1 MRMSRNNR
9 KTWTFVTNHTQV
21 LLCLAQDP
29 HVRLRDVADRVGIT
43 ERAAQR
49 ILADLVEAG
58 YVDRA
63 RIGRRNAY
71 TIRRD
76 LAMRHVAQLG
86 HEIGDLLDLLT
97 SSERLESPGGEG
109 PDRPGR
115 GQRRPDANRSAVAAR

>member
-1 MRMSRNNR
+1 MSRSEN
-9 KTWTFVTNHTQV
+9 KGWTFVTNHTQV

-49 ILADLVEAG
+49 IVADLVEAG
-58 YVDRA
+58 YVDRT

-71 TIRRD
+71 TIKRD

-86 HEIGDLLDLLT
+86 HEIGDLIDLLT
-97 SSERLESPGGEG
+97 SENHQPATG
-109 PDRPGR
+109 
-115 GQRRPDANRSAVAAR
+115 

>member
-1 MRMSRNNR
+1 MSSGKGTRS
-9 KTWTFVTNHTQV
+9 WTFVTNHTQV

-29 HVRLRDVADRVGIT
+29 HVRLRDVAERVGIT
-43 ERAAQR
+43 ERATQR

-58 YVDRA
+58 YVDRT
-63 RIGRRNAY
+63 RLGRRNAY

-86 HEIGDLLDLLT
+86 YEIGGLLDLLT
-97 SSERLESPGGEG
+97 SESFESSRGGD

-115 GQRRPDANRSAVAAR
+115 RQRRPGANRSGVAAR

>member
-1 MRMSRNNR
+1 MSTNNR

-49 ILADLVEAG
+49 ILADLVDAG
-58 YVDRA
+58 YVDRS
-63 RIGRRNAY
+63 RTGRRNAY
-71 TIRRD
+71 TVRRD

-86 HEIGDLLDLLT
+86 HEIGDLIDVLT
-97 SSERLESPGGEG
+97 SERLESPGGEG

-115 GQRRPDANRSAVAAR
+115 RRGRPGANRNVVAAR

>member
-1 MRMSRNNR
+1 MSTNSR

-49 ILADLVEAG
+49 IVADLVEAG
-58 YVDRA
+58 YVDRS
-63 RIGRRNAY
+63 RSGRRNAY

-86 HEIGDLLDLLT
+86 HEIGDLIDVLT
-97 SSERLESPGGEG
+97 SERLESPGSEG
-109 PDRPGR
+109 LDRPGPRRRRR
-115 GQRRPDANRSAVAAR
+115 GANRNGVAAR